1 MNDENMP
8 TGEEIAPKVMGD
20 IAGAIGV
27 LMAYIGDQSGV
38 YKAMEQAGPSSLE
51 QLASITQINPR
62 YLQEWLA
69 GNTAQGYCQYDPS
82 TDEYFL
88 TAEQAALFAHEGEP
102 TCLQGF
108 FQCIVSQYETH
119 KIASEVF
126 QSGRG
131 RPWGEHSNCCFCG
144 TDRFFRPGYAANLIS
159 TWIPAV
165 EGMEQKLRAGGKVA
179 DVGCGH
185 GSSTI
190 LMAKEFPDSIIVG
203 YDFHEPSIE
212 IARQKAHDA
221 GLKNIE
227 FHVADAASFSGQ
239 QFDMV
244 CIFDALHDMGDPVGV
259 AKHIRDSLKD
269 DGSFM
274 LVEPLA
280 GDNLVENSNPL
291 GAIFYGFS
299 TLICVP
305 TAVAQNASYA
315 LGAQAGEKRLSQVLR
330 DGGFR
335 QVQRVSETAS
345 NMVLEAKGIA

>member
-1 MNDENMP
+1 MSDQASQQS
-8 TGEEIAPKVMGD
+8 EEITGKVFAD

-27 LMAYIGDQSGV
+27 LMAFLGDQAGV
-38 YKAMEQAGPSSLE
+38 YKTMEDAGPATLE
-51 QLASITQINPR
+51 KLSELTGVNQR

-69 GNTAQGYCQYDPS
+69 CNTAQGYCQYNDS
-82 TDEYFL
+82 TGEYYL
-88 TAEQAALFAHEGEP
+88 TEEQAALFAHEGEP

-108 FQCIVSQYETH
+108 FQCIVAQYETH
-119 KIASEVF
+119 ETASDVF
-126 QSGRG
+126 KSGRG

-159 TWIPAV
+159 SWIPSLQ
-165 EGMEQKLRAGGKVA
+165 GMEGKLVAGARVA

-190 LMAKEFPDSIIVG
+190 LMAKQFPQSTIIG

-212 IARQKAHDA
+212 IARQKARDE
-221 GLKNIE
+221 GLSNVE
-227 FHVADAASFSGQ
+227 FHVSDAASFEGKD
-239 QFDMV
+239 FDLA

-259 AKHIRDSLKD
+259 AQHIRNSLKD

-280 GDNLVENSNPL
+280 GDTLQENSNPL

-305 TAVAQNASYA
+305 TAIAQDASYA

-330 DGGFR
+330 DAGFTS
-335 QVQRVSETAS
+335 VERVNETPS
-345 NMVLEAKGIA
+345 NMVLEARSNV